1 MLPHC
6 ASLVRKG
13 GWRDREEVIVHAAVE
28 EKEVSIRLLFLS
40 GCRNPLKLSL
50 ISGEVL
56 HMCAGTQDVI

>member
-13 GWRDREEVIVHAAVE
+13 GWGDREEVIVHTAVE

-56 HMCAGTQDVI
+56 KMYAGTQDVI